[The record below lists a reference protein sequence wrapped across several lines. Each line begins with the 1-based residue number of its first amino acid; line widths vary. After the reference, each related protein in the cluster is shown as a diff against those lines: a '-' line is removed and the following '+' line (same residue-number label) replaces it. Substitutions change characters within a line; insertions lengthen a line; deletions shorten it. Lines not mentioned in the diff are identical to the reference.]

1 MPRPPHARDGAV
13 VTVCWRCP
21 GGGVTPLLTGRN
33 VGHAR
38 ASAVPGRYHHAVCIS
53 TIHDQTWP
61 QIAGDLFYQA
71 SVKLFV
77 VFAGAL

>member
-13 VTVCWRCP
+13 VTVCWRRSD
-21 GGGVTPLLTGRN
+21 GAVVPLLTGRN
-33 VGHAR
+33 AGPAR
-38 ASAVPGRYHHAVCIS
+38 ASAVPGRYHHAVRIS
-53 TIHDQTWP
+53 RVHDSTWP